1 LWNGMGILGGR
12 TVLRGGGRGARAMRG
27 VGGGGGVRFEGGVF
41 VVVVVGAVRWLLA
54 GWRIGR
60 A

>member
-1 LWNGMGILGGR
+1 MGILGGR
-12 TVLRGGGRGARAMRG
+12 TVLRGGGRGARTMRG